1 MQRSV
6 KNRPLLLYL
15 LFVFGGHIII
25 FSKSVRGRGYI
36 VAALSRY
43 RVTSGEYSRF
53 SKAVEL
59 PQQRAR
65 VTVDGLGNVGVGK
78 WKKRV
83 DSSGESGIIKS
94 PRYYSGTG
102 DKVAEFSSKLKSV
115 SLLKNINPFQTNIFH
130 LCKKNKE

>member
-1 MQRSV
+1 MCED
-6 KNRPLLLYL
+6 
-15 LFVFGGHIII
+15 GDI
-25 FSKSVRGRGYI
+25 
-36 VAALSRY
+36 AAAQSRY

-83 DSSGESGIIKS
+83 DSSGESGITKYKGNCQRCVPAYKMRRRIVRCRNTRLNSAQLS
-94 PRYYSGTG
+94 PTDGCVCHLSLKRKAYQTPPSGG
-102 DKVAEFSSKLKSV
+102 AVRFADRGGSR
-115 SLLKNINPFQTNIFH
+115 
-130 LCKKNKE
+130 

>member
-1 MQRSV
+1 MCED
-6 KNRPLLLYL
+6 
-15 LFVFGGHIII
+15 GDI
-25 FSKSVRGRGYI
+25 
-36 VAALSRY
+36 AAAQSRY

-83 DSSGESGIIKS
+83 NSSGESGIIKS

-130 LCKKNKE
+130 LCKKQRIMRVLNKL